1 MVIGVVLG
9 LVLGVAAATKQ
20 NTWVDYT
27 TTIISVIAVSVPSF
41 VLAVLLQYVFAV
53 KLEWFPVAGWEGF
66 STAILPSLALS
77 ATVLATVA
85 RYIRA
90 EMIEVLSSDYILLA
104 RAKGN
109 STLKVLFG
117 HALRNALIP
126 IITIIVP
133 MLAGILTGTLTIE
146 NIFGVPGL
154 GDQFVRSITTND
166 FSVIMAT
173 TILFS
178 TLFIVSIFIVD
189 ILYGVIDPEFVYKG
203 QEIMSN
209 KEDVTNINGDI
220 SNATMSHTSNDI
232 SNTDFIIRDLD
243 LNQEPEMPRQS
254 KNFWQDAWSQLKRNK
269 LAVIGMI
276 GLLLIVIMAFI
287 GPLMNKHDF
296 AEQNVDHRNL
306 PAKIPLL
313 DHVSFL
319 PFDGKGTDGK
329 NAYKSRCERKLL
341 VWY

>member
-1 MVIGVVLG
+1 MTKYVLKRLCYMFVSLFIVITITFFLMKLMPGSPFNDTKLNAQQKEILNEKYGLNDPVALQYVNYLKNVVTGDFGNSFQYHNMPVWDLVKPRLIPSMEMGITAMIIGVVLG

-189 ILYGVIDPEFVYKG
+189 ILYGVIDPR
-203 QEIMSN
+203 
-209 KEDVTNINGDI
+209 
-220 SNATMSHTSNDI
+220 
-232 SNTDFIIRDLD
+232 IRV
-243 LNQEPEMPRQS
+243 Q
-254 KNFWQDAWSQLKRNK
+254 
-269 LAVIGMI
+269 G
-276 GLLLIVIMAFI
+276 
-287 GPLMNKHDF
+287 
-296 AEQNVDHRNL
+296 
-306 PAKIPLL
+306 
-313 DHVSFL
+313 
-319 PFDGKGTDGK
+319 GKK
-329 NAYKSRCERKLL
+329 
-341 VWY
+341 

>member
-1 MVIGVVLG
+1 MTKYVLKRLCYMFVSLFIVITITFFLMKLMPGSPFNDTKLNAQQKEILNEKYGLNDPVALQYVKYLKNVVTGDFGNSFQYHNMPVWDLVKPRLIPSMEMGITAMVIGVVLG

-189 ILYGVIDPEFVYKG
+189 ILYGVIDPR
-203 QEIMSN
+203 
-209 KEDVTNINGDI
+209 
-220 SNATMSHTSNDI
+220 
-232 SNTDFIIRDLD
+232 IRV
-243 LNQEPEMPRQS
+243 Q
-254 KNFWQDAWSQLKRNK
+254 
-269 LAVIGMI
+269 G
-276 GLLLIVIMAFI
+276 
-287 GPLMNKHDF
+287 
-296 AEQNVDHRNL
+296 
-306 PAKIPLL
+306 
-313 DHVSFL
+313 
-319 PFDGKGTDGK
+319 GKK
-329 NAYKSRCERKLL
+329 
-341 VWY
+341 

>member
-1 MVIGVVLG
+1 MTKYVLKRLCYMFVSLFIVITITFFLMKLMPGSPFNDTKLNAQQKEILNEKYGLNDPVALQYVNYLKNVVTGDFGNSFQYHNMPVWDLVKPRLIPSMEKGITAMVIGVVLG

-189 ILYGVIDPEFVYKG
+189 ILYGVIDPR
-203 QEIMSN
+203 
-209 KEDVTNINGDI
+209 
-220 SNATMSHTSNDI
+220 
-232 SNTDFIIRDLD
+232 IRV
-243 LNQEPEMPRQS
+243 Q
-254 KNFWQDAWSQLKRNK
+254 
-269 LAVIGMI
+269 G
-276 GLLLIVIMAFI
+276 
-287 GPLMNKHDF
+287 
-296 AEQNVDHRNL
+296 
-306 PAKIPLL
+306 
-313 DHVSFL
+313 
-319 PFDGKGTDGK
+319 GKK
-329 NAYKSRCERKLL
+329 
-341 VWY
+341 

>member
-1 MVIGVVLG
+1 MTKYVLKRLCYMFVSLFIVITITFFLMKLMPGSPFNDTKLNAQQKEILNEKYGLNDPVALQYVNYLKNVVTGDFGNSFQYHNMPVWDLVKPRLIPSMEMGITAMVIGVVLG

-90 EMIEVLSSDYILLA
+90 EMIEGLSSDYILLA

-189 ILYGVIDPEFVYKG
+189 ILYGVIDPR
-203 QEIMSN
+203 
-209 KEDVTNINGDI
+209 
-220 SNATMSHTSNDI
+220 
-232 SNTDFIIRDLD
+232 IRV
-243 LNQEPEMPRQS
+243 Q
-254 KNFWQDAWSQLKRNK
+254 
-269 LAVIGMI
+269 G
-276 GLLLIVIMAFI
+276 
-287 GPLMNKHDF
+287 
-296 AEQNVDHRNL
+296 
-306 PAKIPLL
+306 
-313 DHVSFL
+313 
-319 PFDGKGTDGK
+319 GKK
-329 NAYKSRCERKLL
+329 
-341 VWY
+341 

>member
-1 MVIGVVLG
+1 MTKYVLKRLCYMFVSLFIVITITFFLMKLMPGSPFNDTKLNAQQKEILNEKYGLNDPVALQYVNYLKNVVTGDFGNSFQYHNMPVWDLVKPRLIPSMEMGITAMVIGVVLG

-117 HALRNALIP
+117 HALRNAFIP

-189 ILYGVIDPEFVYKG
+189 ILYGVIDPR
-203 QEIMSN
+203 
-209 KEDVTNINGDI
+209 
-220 SNATMSHTSNDI
+220 
-232 SNTDFIIRDLD
+232 IRV
-243 LNQEPEMPRQS
+243 Q
-254 KNFWQDAWSQLKRNK
+254 
-269 LAVIGMI
+269 G
-276 GLLLIVIMAFI
+276 
-287 GPLMNKHDF
+287 
-296 AEQNVDHRNL
+296 
-306 PAKIPLL
+306 
-313 DHVSFL
+313 
-319 PFDGKGTDGK
+319 GKK
-329 NAYKSRCERKLL
+329 
-341 VWY
+341 

>member
-1 MVIGVVLG
+1 MTKYVLKRLCYMFVSLFIVITITFFLMKLMPGSPFNDTKLNAQQKEILNEKYGLNDPVALQYVNYLKNVVTGDFGNSLQYHNMPVWDLVKPRLIPSMEMGIAAMVIGVVLG

-109 STLKVLFG
+109 SALKVLFG

-189 ILYGVIDPEFVYKG
+189 ILYGVIDPR
-203 QEIMSN
+203 
-209 KEDVTNINGDI
+209 
-220 SNATMSHTSNDI
+220 
-232 SNTDFIIRDLD
+232 IRV
-243 LNQEPEMPRQS
+243 Q
-254 KNFWQDAWSQLKRNK
+254 
-269 LAVIGMI
+269 G
-276 GLLLIVIMAFI
+276 
-287 GPLMNKHDF
+287 
-296 AEQNVDHRNL
+296 
-306 PAKIPLL
+306 
-313 DHVSFL
+313 
-319 PFDGKGTDGK
+319 GKK
-329 NAYKSRCERKLL
+329 
-341 VWY
+341 

>member
-1 MVIGVVLG
+1 MTKYVLKRLCYMFVSLFIVITITFFLMKLMPGSPFNDTKLNAQQKEILNEKYGLNDPVALQYVNYLKNVVTGDFGNSFQYHNMPVWDLVKPRLIPSMEMGITAMVIGVVLG
-9 LVLGVAAATKQ
+9 LVLDVAAATKQ

-189 ILYGVIDPEFVYKG
+189 ILYGVIDPR
-203 QEIMSN
+203 
-209 KEDVTNINGDI
+209 
-220 SNATMSHTSNDI
+220 
-232 SNTDFIIRDLD
+232 IRV
-243 LNQEPEMPRQS
+243 Q
-254 KNFWQDAWSQLKRNK
+254 
-269 LAVIGMI
+269 G
-276 GLLLIVIMAFI
+276 
-287 GPLMNKHDF
+287 
-296 AEQNVDHRNL
+296 
-306 PAKIPLL
+306 
-313 DHVSFL
+313 
-319 PFDGKGTDGK
+319 GKK
-329 NAYKSRCERKLL
+329 
-341 VWY
+341 

>member
-1 MVIGVVLG
+1 MTKYVLKRLCYMFVSLFIVITITFFLMKLMPGSPFNDTKLNAQQKEILNEKYGLNDPVALQYVNYLKNVVTGDFGNSFQYHNMPVWDLVKPRLIPSMEMGITAMVIGVVLG

-133 MLAGILTGTLTIE
+133 MLVGILTGTLTIE

-189 ILYGVIDPEFVYKG
+189 ILYGVIDPR
-203 QEIMSN
+203 
-209 KEDVTNINGDI
+209 
-220 SNATMSHTSNDI
+220 
-232 SNTDFIIRDLD
+232 IRV
-243 LNQEPEMPRQS
+243 Q
-254 KNFWQDAWSQLKRNK
+254 
-269 LAVIGMI
+269 G
-276 GLLLIVIMAFI
+276 
-287 GPLMNKHDF
+287 
-296 AEQNVDHRNL
+296 
-306 PAKIPLL
+306 
-313 DHVSFL
+313 
-319 PFDGKGTDGK
+319 GKK
-329 NAYKSRCERKLL
+329 
-341 VWY
+341 

>member
-1 MVIGVVLG
+1 MTKYVLKRLCYMFVSLFIVITITFFLMKLMPGSPFNDTKLNAQQKEILNEKYGLNDPVALQYVNYLKNVVTGDFGNSFQYHNMPVWDLVKPRLIPSMEMGITAMVIGVVLG

-189 ILYGVIDPEFVYKG
+189 ILYGVIDPR
-203 QEIMSN
+203 
-209 KEDVTNINGDI
+209 I
-220 SNATMSHTSNDI
+220 SV
-232 SNTDFIIRDLD
+232 
-243 LNQEPEMPRQS
+243 Q
-254 KNFWQDAWSQLKRNK
+254 
-269 LAVIGMI
+269 G
-276 GLLLIVIMAFI
+276 
-287 GPLMNKHDF
+287 
-296 AEQNVDHRNL
+296 
-306 PAKIPLL
+306 
-313 DHVSFL
+313 
-319 PFDGKGTDGK
+319 GKK
-329 NAYKSRCERKLL
+329 
-341 VWY
+341 

>member
-1 MVIGVVLG
+1 MTKYVLKRLCYMFVSLFIVITITFFLMKLMPGSPFNDTKLNEQQKEILNEKYGLNDPVALQYVNYLKNVVTGDFGNSFQYHNMPVWDLVKPRLIPSMEMGITAMVIGVVLG

-189 ILYGVIDPEFVYKG
+189 ILYGVIDPR
-203 QEIMSN
+203 
-209 KEDVTNINGDI
+209 
-220 SNATMSHTSNDI
+220 
-232 SNTDFIIRDLD
+232 IRV
-243 LNQEPEMPRQS
+243 Q
-254 KNFWQDAWSQLKRNK
+254 
-269 LAVIGMI
+269 G
-276 GLLLIVIMAFI
+276 
-287 GPLMNKHDF
+287 
-296 AEQNVDHRNL
+296 
-306 PAKIPLL
+306 
-313 DHVSFL
+313 
-319 PFDGKGTDGK
+319 GKK
-329 NAYKSRCERKLL
+329 
-341 VWY
+341 

>member
-1 MVIGVVLG
+1 MTKYVLKRLCYMFVSLFIVITITFFLMKLMPGSPFNDTKLNAQQKEILNEKYGLNDPVALQYVNYLKNVVTGDFGNSFQYHNMPVWDLVKPRLIPSMEMGITAMVIGVVLG

-66 STAILPSLALS
+66 STAILSSLALS

-109 STLKVLFG
+109 SALKVLFG

-189 ILYGVIDPEFVYKG
+189 ILYGVIDPR
-203 QEIMSN
+203 
-209 KEDVTNINGDI
+209 
-220 SNATMSHTSNDI
+220 
-232 SNTDFIIRDLD
+232 IRV
-243 LNQEPEMPRQS
+243 Q
-254 KNFWQDAWSQLKRNK
+254 
-269 LAVIGMI
+269 G
-276 GLLLIVIMAFI
+276 
-287 GPLMNKHDF
+287 
-296 AEQNVDHRNL
+296 
-306 PAKIPLL
+306 
-313 DHVSFL
+313 
-319 PFDGKGTDGK
+319 GKK
-329 NAYKSRCERKLL
+329 
-341 VWY
+341 

>member
-1 MVIGVVLG
+1 MTKYVLKRLCYMFVSLFIVITITFFLMKLMPGSPFNDTKLNAQQKEILNEKYGLNDPVALQYVNYLKNVVTGDFGNSFQYHNMPVWDLVKPRLIPSMEMGITAMVIGVVLG

-20 NTWVDYT
+20 NTWVDYTT

-109 STLKVLFG
+109 SALKVLFG

-189 ILYGVIDPEFVYKG
+189 ILYGVIDPR
-203 QEIMSN
+203 
-209 KEDVTNINGDI
+209 
-220 SNATMSHTSNDI
+220 
-232 SNTDFIIRDLD
+232 IRV
-243 LNQEPEMPRQS
+243 Q
-254 KNFWQDAWSQLKRNK
+254 
-269 LAVIGMI
+269 G
-276 GLLLIVIMAFI
+276 
-287 GPLMNKHDF
+287 
-296 AEQNVDHRNL
+296 
-306 PAKIPLL
+306 
-313 DHVSFL
+313 
-319 PFDGKGTDGK
+319 GKK
-329 NAYKSRCERKLL
+329 
-341 VWY
+341 

>member
-1 MVIGVVLG
+1 MTKYVLKRLCYMFVSLFIVITITFFLMKLMPGSPFNDTKLNAQQKEILNEKYGLNDPVALQYVNYLKNVVTGDFGNSFQYHNMPVWDLVKPRLIPSMEMGITAMVIGVVLG

-53 KLEWFPVAGWEGF
+53 KLERFPVAGWEGF

-166 FSVIMAT
+166 FSVIMTT

-189 ILYGVIDPEFVYKG
+189 ILYGVIDPR
-203 QEIMSN
+203 
-209 KEDVTNINGDI
+209 
-220 SNATMSHTSNDI
+220 
-232 SNTDFIIRDLD
+232 IRV
-243 LNQEPEMPRQS
+243 Q
-254 KNFWQDAWSQLKRNK
+254 
-269 LAVIGMI
+269 G
-276 GLLLIVIMAFI
+276 
-287 GPLMNKHDF
+287 
-296 AEQNVDHRNL
+296 
-306 PAKIPLL
+306 
-313 DHVSFL
+313 
-319 PFDGKGTDGK
+319 GKK
-329 NAYKSRCERKLL
+329 
-341 VWY
+341 

>member
-1 MVIGVVLG
+1 MEMGITAMVIGVVLG

-109 STLKVLFG
+109 STLKVFWTCITKCI
-117 HALRNALIP
+117 NS

-178 TLFIVSIFIVD
+178 TLFIVSI
-189 ILYGVIDPEFVYKG
+189 
-203 QEIMSN
+203 
-209 KEDVTNINGDI
+209 
-220 SNATMSHTSNDI
+220 
-232 SNTDFIIRDLD
+232 
-243 LNQEPEMPRQS
+243 
-254 KNFWQDAWSQLKRNK
+254 
-269 LAVIGMI
+269 
-276 GLLLIVIMAFI
+276 LL
-287 GPLMNKHDF
+287 
-296 AEQNVDHRNL
+296 
-306 PAKIPLL
+306 
-313 DHVSFL
+313 
-319 PFDGKGTDGK
+319 
-329 NAYKSRCERKLL
+329 
-341 VWY
+341 

>member
-1 MVIGVVLG
+1 MTKYVLKRLCYMFVSLFIVITITFFLMKLMTGSPFNDTKLNAQQKEILNEKYGLNDPVALQYVNYLKNVVTGDFGNSFQYHNMPVWDLVKPRLIPSMEMGITAMVIGVVLG

-189 ILYGVIDPEFVYKG
+189 ILYGVIDPR
-203 QEIMSN
+203 
-209 KEDVTNINGDI
+209 
-220 SNATMSHTSNDI
+220 
-232 SNTDFIIRDLD
+232 IRV
-243 LNQEPEMPRQS
+243 Q
-254 KNFWQDAWSQLKRNK
+254 
-269 LAVIGMI
+269 G
-276 GLLLIVIMAFI
+276 
-287 GPLMNKHDF
+287 
-296 AEQNVDHRNL
+296 
-306 PAKIPLL
+306 
-313 DHVSFL
+313 
-319 PFDGKGTDGK
+319 GKK
-329 NAYKSRCERKLL
+329 
-341 VWY
+341 

>member
-1 MVIGVVLG
+1 MTKYVLKRLCYMFVSLFIVITITFFLMKLMPGSPFNDTKLNAQQKEILNEKYGLNDPVALQYVNYLKNVVTGDFGNSFQYHNMPVWDLVKPRLIPSMEMGITAMVIGV
-9 LVLGVAAATKQ
+9 VLGVAAATKQ

-189 ILYGVIDPEFVYKG
+189 ILYGVIDPR
-203 QEIMSN
+203 
-209 KEDVTNINGDI
+209 
-220 SNATMSHTSNDI
+220 
-232 SNTDFIIRDLD
+232 IRV
-243 LNQEPEMPRQS
+243 Q
-254 KNFWQDAWSQLKRNK
+254 
-269 LAVIGMI
+269 G
-276 GLLLIVIMAFI
+276 
-287 GPLMNKHDF
+287 
-296 AEQNVDHRNL
+296 
-306 PAKIPLL
+306 
-313 DHVSFL
+313 
-319 PFDGKGTDGK
+319 GKK
-329 NAYKSRCERKLL
+329 
-341 VWY
+341 

>member
-1 MVIGVVLG
+1 MTKYVLKRLCYMFVSLFIVITITFFLMKLMPGSPFNDTKLNVQQKEILNEKYGLNDPVALQYVNYLKNVVTGDFGNSFQYHNMPVWDLVKPRLIPSMEMGITAMVIGVVLG

-189 ILYGVIDPEFVYKG
+189 ILYGVIDPR
-203 QEIMSN
+203 
-209 KEDVTNINGDI
+209 
-220 SNATMSHTSNDI
+220 
-232 SNTDFIIRDLD
+232 IRV
-243 LNQEPEMPRQS
+243 Q
-254 KNFWQDAWSQLKRNK
+254 
-269 LAVIGMI
+269 G
-276 GLLLIVIMAFI
+276 
-287 GPLMNKHDF
+287 
-296 AEQNVDHRNL
+296 
-306 PAKIPLL
+306 
-313 DHVSFL
+313 
-319 PFDGKGTDGK
+319 GKK
-329 NAYKSRCERKLL
+329 
-341 VWY
+341 

>member
-1 MVIGVVLG
+1 MTKYVLKRLCYMFVSLFIVITITFFLMKLMPGPPFNDTKLNAQQKEILNEKYGLNDPVALQYVNYLKNVVTGDFGNSFQYHNMPVWDLVKPRLIPSMEMGITAMVIGVVLG

-109 STLKVLFG
+109 SALKVLFG

-189 ILYGVIDPEFVYKG
+189 ILYGVIDPR
-203 QEIMSN
+203 
-209 KEDVTNINGDI
+209 
-220 SNATMSHTSNDI
+220 
-232 SNTDFIIRDLD
+232 IRV
-243 LNQEPEMPRQS
+243 Q
-254 KNFWQDAWSQLKRNK
+254 
-269 LAVIGMI
+269 G
-276 GLLLIVIMAFI
+276 
-287 GPLMNKHDF
+287 
-296 AEQNVDHRNL
+296 
-306 PAKIPLL
+306 
-313 DHVSFL
+313 
-319 PFDGKGTDGK
+319 GKK
-329 NAYKSRCERKLL
+329 
-341 VWY
+341 